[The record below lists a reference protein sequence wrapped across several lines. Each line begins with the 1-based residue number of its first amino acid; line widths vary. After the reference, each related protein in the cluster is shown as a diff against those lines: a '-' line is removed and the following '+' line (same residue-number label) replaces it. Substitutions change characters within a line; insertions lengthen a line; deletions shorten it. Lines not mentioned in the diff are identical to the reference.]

1 MALNGDFEFGVI
13 ETPGVTYTPSFEG
26 GTKWATEYSS
36 ELVGTLALS
45 QSLIGPFASNFITRD
60 LAGRTEGI
68 CVNAW
73 DFNFVKTRKI
83 DGALVGRPTG
93 YTRDSYQPC
102 DCSYHKCDRDFQGM
116 AYTLNLNQ
124 LWDVLGGE
132 NGAFSNLDPSFN
144 SSAPTNSRYGS
155 LISLGIPTSVIPQTG
170 EDIPVISNTID
181 DETFESYRSALANFG
196 DGVVFGNKNT
206 NLFTYAMID
215 ICGSV
220 TLGVQT
226 TNNIITALAFSQDT
240 FEVTVQDYGDD
251 YQEGGSAFTSLAS
264 NIVSNYSRNAT
275 ITGFSYELQYAVL
288 PGTEGI
294 QEYCMCLDGGM
305 HGFDA
310 YPFADYR
317 IVEDQLEEVQGI
329 GGLVN
334 LQLSGFESDAEDT
347 NRTLATYFTI
357 DGDYLKTL
365 GVTNARPYKYGP
377 NWAFG
382 YGFGELNVVAIGV
395 PAFKN
400 WEARD
405 SGKMR
410 VSGFPN
416 GEPYS
421 FGRQWLE
428 WGQRIG
434 IPTEEALSVNPVS
447 VEGGDFVDY
456 NFGYRGNLDGTL
468 IYRGRLPSDVLSY
481 ESQEYEFAFSGV
493 TTGSIGGGFA
503 SKFWLGLTNIRHD
516 DGLNNEEAY
525 GITGSI
531 EEMVFSDNFSESP
544 QDKTIYRL

>member
-1 MALNGDFEFGVI
+1 MGLNGDFEFGVI

-45 QSLIGPFASNFITRD
+45 QNLIGPFASNFITRD

-83 DGALVGRPTG
+83 DGGLVDRPTE

-102 DCSYHKCDRDFQGM
+102 DCSYHKCDRDFQEM
-116 AYTLNLNQ
+116 QFSLNLNQ
-124 LWDVLGGE
+124 LWTTLSGT
-132 NGAFSNLDPSFN
+132 NGAFSNLDPNFQGTN
-144 SSAPTNSRYGS
+144 CRYSSH
-155 LISLGIPTSVIPQTG
+155 ISLGIPSSFVPQLG
-170 EDIPVISNTID
+170 ADVPIINRTID
-181 DETFESYRSALANFG
+181 DETFETYRSALANFQ
-196 DGVVFGNKNT
+196 DSVVLGNKDT

-226 TNNIITALAFSQDT
+226 TNNIITALAFSQET
-240 FEVTVQDYGDD
+240 FTITGQDYGDD
-251 YQEGGSAFTSLAS
+251 YQEGGEAFTSLANS
-264 NIVSNYSRNAT
+264 IVSNYSRNAS
-275 ITGFSYELQYAVL
+275 IPGFTYGLNYAVL

-317 IVEDQLEEVQGI
+317 IVKDQLEEVEGI

-334 LQLSGFESDAEDT
+334 LQLSGFESNAEDT
-347 NRTLATYFTI
+347 NRSLATYFTI

-365 GVTNARPYKYGP
+365 GVTNARPYRYGP
-377 NWAFG
+377 NWAYG
-382 YGFGELNVVAIGV
+382 SGFGELNVVAVGV

-447 VEGGDFVDY
+447 LEGGDFVDY
-456 NFGYRGNLDGTL
+456 NFGYRGNLEGTL

-481 ESQEYEFAFSGV
+481 ESQEYEFAFRGI
-493 TTGSIGGGFA
+493 TTGSVGSGFS
-503 SKFWLGLTNIRHD
+503 SKFWLGLTTIRHD

-531 EEMVFSDNFSESP
+531 EDIVFSEKFSESP